1 MSKIYSSLKS
11 VEIKLISGIEKKP
24 FNKDEPFEH
33 ISIMAKQDVSIQI
46 SETENSTFERIVQV
60 KLTNLY
66 LEDVLLGVVK
76 HIRKQIDITT
86 HE

>member
-1 MSKIYSSLKS
+1 VSKIYSSLKS

-76 HIRKQIDITT
+76 HIRKLIDITT
-86 HE
+86 NE

>member
-1 MSKIYSSLKS
+1 VSKIYSSLKS

>member
-76 HIRKQIDITT
+76 HIRKLIDITT
-86 HE
+86 NE